1 MSIPTE
7 VIMRMA
13 TLGLSEEQAKAVADM
28 LTTVETAT
36 AETVSAS
43 YEERIEE
50 SREKGRERWRKW
62 KTTHPTN
69 VSKREPT
76 LANGSKQL
84 VGGDAPV
91 EDKTSKLD
99 IEPQEKKQN
108 TAARGVAEFKAK
120 LSPTLDPDL
129 LDAFVA
135 VRKAKRGAMTGYAAD
150 LFVGDAEKC
159 GMSVPEAAKEC
170 VRSSWITVKP
180 EYFAGRPRAS
190 PPLGKPRSVLDA
202 VNALN
207 TRLEQASAN
216 SAETIQGTGAV
227 VFRLPAAQQR

>member
-91 EDKTSKLD
+91 EDKTSNLV
-99 IEPQEKKQN
+99 IEPQEKKVSKVRACRLPTDFAPDVSWAVSQ
-108 TAARGVAEFKAK
+108 G
-120 LSPTLDPDL
+120 LSPSQA
-129 LDAFVA
+129 DA
-135 VRKAKRGAMTGYAAD
+135 
-150 LFVGDAEKC
+150 
-159 GMSVPEAAKEC
+159 EAAKFRDYWSAKGSNATKTDWPATWRNW
-170 VRSSWITVKP
+170 VRQSLERKP
-180 EYFAGRPRAS
+180 TGPPAS
-190 PPLGKPRSVLDA
+190 KSRTPLDVAREL
-202 VNALN
+202 
-207 TRLEQASAN
+207 RIEMEQAH
-216 SAETIQGTGAV
+216 AEPPRQDQADRAV
-227 VFRLPAAQQR
+227 VVSLPHYRHG